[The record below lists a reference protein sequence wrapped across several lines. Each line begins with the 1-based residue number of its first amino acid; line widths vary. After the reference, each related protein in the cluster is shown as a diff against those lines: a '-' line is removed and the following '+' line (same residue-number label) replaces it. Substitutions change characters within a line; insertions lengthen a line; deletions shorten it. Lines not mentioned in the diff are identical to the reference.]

1 MIRKIIFI
9 IPLILIFSFISKN
22 NKFENYIEEEIPYL
36 KDLYIDIH
44 KNPEISLM
52 EKETSIKLANE
63 LRKVGFEVEENFG
76 CSINFQTP
84 PQGQHSNDDGD
95 DNKL

>member
-1 MIRKIIFI
+1 MIRKIILI

-36 KDLYIDIH
+36 KDLYINIH
-44 KNPEISLM
+44 QNPEISLM

-63 LRKVGFEVEENFG
+63 LRKVGFEVEENFDLG
-76 CSINFQTP
+76 LILFRYNI
-84 PQGQHSNDDGD
+84 D
-95 DNKL
+95 